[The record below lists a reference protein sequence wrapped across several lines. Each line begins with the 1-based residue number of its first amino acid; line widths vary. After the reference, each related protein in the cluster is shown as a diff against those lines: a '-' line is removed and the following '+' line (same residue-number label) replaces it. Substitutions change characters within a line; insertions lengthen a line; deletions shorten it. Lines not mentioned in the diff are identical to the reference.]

1 MNLCNH
7 SGTILVVAYKL
18 DFEIQNRFEL
28 VTHLN
33 LKWLKQIEI

>member
-1 MNLCNH
+1 
-7 SGTILVVAYKL
+7 LVVSYKL

-33 LKWLKQIEI
+33 LK

>member
-1 MNLCNH
+1 LHH
-7 SGTILVVAYKL
+7 SGTILVVSYKL

-33 LKWLKQIEI
+33 LK